1 MLQSM
6 KSRRDGHDVVTEQ
19 QVSRGKDTVEL
30 TNRPKDSPGLSEPV
44 LALTPSNPSLYSGKT
59 AGSLGLT
66 A

>member
-1 MLQSM
+1 MLEFMGLQIV
-6 KSRRDGHDVVTEQ
+6 GHDVVTEQ

-44 LALTPSNPSLYSGKT
+44 LALTPSNPSLSSGKT